1 MSEMNAV
8 ESIERFSEGMKKAA
22 SRARELGAAQKD
34 RNWNKLAFQLEK
46 IMDQG
51 MNIFKQ
57 KALSESE
64 VMAMTE
70 HRISEMN
77 KDING

>member
-1 MSEMNAV
+1 MSDMNAA

-22 SRARELGAAQKD
+22 SRARELGEAQRD

-46 IMDQG
+46 ILAQG
-51 MNIFKQ
+51 IDIFKQ
-57 KALSESE
+57 KSLSEAE

-77 KDING
+77 KNING